1 MVRGHDNYNYHGRA
15 SYDSSRNARFDK
27 GRRDMRRNRRRKRLI
42 KALAAWAICIFLVFL
57 IACATIQVAGYFS
70 SSKQREM
77 RALGIEKMEQGDYT
91 AAIGAFDQALAAM
104 DKDTGD
110 LAVDILRYRAEAE
123 YRLGDYE
130 AAQYSYEL
138 LMQRDPGSLE
148 YWYMAS
154 MCASGLGN
162 TDRALTYYNH
172 VQQAEQDKEKH
183 AAGRREALLA
193 VAAACVKDQN
203 YDQAMSLYE
212 NAVKDG
218 IDDGEIY
225 IKMGLC
231 QMAEDKYKD
240 AAAVFDQAKAKL
252 QDQKDATELL
262 KEASYNRAVCSE
274 YLYQYQEALK
284 LFQEYDKTYGPDKR
298 AEHEIAFLK
307 SR

>member
-1 MVRGHDNYNYHGRA
+1 MARGNEKYSYQERA

-27 GRRDMRRNRRRKRLI
+27 GRRDMRRKRRRKRLV
-42 KALAAWAICIFLVFL
+42 KALIAWAVCILLVIL
-57 IACATIQVAGYFS
+57 IACATIKVVGYFS

-77 RALGIEKMEQGDYT
+77 RALGIEKLEQGDYT

-104 DKDTGD
+104 DKDTGE

-123 YRLGDYE
+123 YRMADYE
-130 AAQYSYEL
+130 AALYSYDL
-138 LMQRDPGSLE
+138 LMQRDTVNLE

-154 MCASGLGN
+154 MCAAGLGN
-162 TDRALTYYNH
+162 TERALTYYNH
-172 VQQAEQDKEKH
+172 VQTAVQGTDKSVT
-183 AAGRREALLA
+183 GRREALLA
-193 VAAACVKDQN
+193 VGAACVKAEN

-212 NAVKDG
+212 NAVRDG

-225 IKMGLC
+225 IRMGLC
-231 QMAEDKYKD
+231 QMAEEKYKE
-240 AAAVFDQAKAKL
+240 AAASFDQAVAKL
-252 QDQKDATELL
+252 QGQEDSRELL

-274 YLYQYQEALK
+274 YLYQYEEALK
-284 LFQEYDKTYGPDKR
+284 LFQEYNKTYGPDER